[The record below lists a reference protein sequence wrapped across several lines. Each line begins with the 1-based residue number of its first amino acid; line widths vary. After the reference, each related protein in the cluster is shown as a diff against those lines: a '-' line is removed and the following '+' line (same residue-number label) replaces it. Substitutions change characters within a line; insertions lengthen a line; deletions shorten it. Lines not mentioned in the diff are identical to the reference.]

1 MFHRFIRS
9 FEFNHPTDG
18 KITYPRGWAGELD
31 SLIAS
36 EAEAAGALFVTGS
49 PFSETEG
56 ATVIDATAS
65 DAAVQEAKAA
75 AAAAEQRATASDAAV
90 SSIKAAVK
98 AVNDAKVKV
107 VAAGEKKE
115 AKQAA
120 ENLLLK
126 AEADLAT
133 LTAS

>member
-36 EAEAAGALFVTGS
+36 EAEAAGALLVAGS

-56 ATVIDATAS
+56 ATVIDAAAS
-65 DAAVQEAKAA
+65 ESAV
-75 AAAAEQRATASDAAV
+75 T
-90 SSIKAAVK
+90 SIKAAVK